1 LRPNSHPIKTVA
13 GLSLLLLLL
22 PLWLV
27 WAQPVASKSTVQVNF
42 QQLQSLLLSEDI
54 ASKVATTDSLGRRGI
69 YLIPQKELEWV
80 AFERPNPDSLSLYSF
95 YPEEIWWY
103 QVRHWLEIIELQ
115 EKNQELSIRLQ
126 SRQPGLAVK
135 PDYLIHLR
143 FKRGYEGWT
152 LVSKKIYDMD

>member
-1 LRPNSHPIKTVA
+1 M
-13 GLSLLLLLL
+13 

-27 WAQPVASKSTVQVNF
+27 WAQPAANSNTIQVNF
-42 QQLQSLLLSEDI
+42 QQLQSLLLSEDV

-80 AFERPNPDSLSLYSF
+80 AFQRPNPDSLSLYSF

-103 QVRHWLEIIELQ
+103 RVRHWLEITELK

-126 SRQPGLAVK
+126 SRQAGEAIK

-143 FKRGYEGWT
+143 FNRGNEGWK
-152 LVSKKIYDMD
+152 LVSKQIYDMD

>member
-1 LRPNSHPIKTVA
+1 MKPIATVA
-13 GLSLLLLLL
+13 SLSLLLLLL

-27 WAQPVASKSTVQVNF
+27 WAQPVSNNAVQVDF
-42 QQLQSLLLSEDI
+42 QQLQSLLLSEDV

-80 AFERPNPDSLSLYSF
+80 AFQRPNPDTLSLYSF

-103 QVRHWLEIIELQ
+103 QVRHWLEIIELK
-115 EKNQELSIRLQ
+115 EKNDELSIRFQ
-126 SRQPGLAVK
+126 SRQPGVAVK

-143 FKRGYEGWT
+143 FRRSYEGWS
-152 LVSKKIYDMD
+152 LISKKIYEMD